1 MPAMTVNEIA
11 REIVARKFS
20 PVYLLMGPESFY
32 IDYLCDLIA
41 KYSMDEEDKELNM
54 TTFYGKD
61 VCADD
66 IIQQALRYPIMAERQ
81 VVFVKEMQSMEDN
94 PEKLVRY
101 MQKPQPATVLVLC
114 YKNGSIDKRKKI
126 VSEINRIGIVF
137 ESAKIKDNMLPQFI
151 TAYCKGNG
159 YAIDPNAAGLM
170 AEYIGSDL
178 NRIANELKKL
188 FLTAKDKKIT
198 SDDVNKHI
206 GVTREYSTYEF
217 RDAISS
223 KNIIKANTILNYMEE
238 HTKTYPIQMILP
250 NLFAFF
256 SNLMLAYYSPSKDE
270 KGIAQFLGLK
280 NEWQAKE
287 YIKAMSLYKG
297 RKVMEIIEE
306 IKNTDAKSKGFG
318 SGGNTTHLLKE
329 LVYFILH

>member
-11 REIVARKFS
+11 KDIVAGKFS

-41 KYSMDEEDKELNM
+41 KYSMSEEEKELNM
-54 TTFYGKD
+54 TTFYGND
-61 VCADD
+61 VSADD

-81 VVFVKEMQSMEDN
+81 VVFVKEMQSMEDS
-94 PEKLVRY
+94 PDMLLGY

-114 YKNGSIDKRKKI
+114 HKNGSIDKRKKI

-137 ESAKIKDNMLPQFI
+137 ESAKIKDNMLPQFVSS
-151 TAYCKGNG
+151 YCKGNG
-159 YAIDPNAAGLM
+159 YTIDADAAALM

-188 FLTAKDKKIT
+188 FLIAKDKKIT

-206 GVTREYSTYEF
+206 GVTREYNVYEF

-223 KNIIKANTILNYMEE
+223 KNIIKANTILKYMEE
-238 HTKTYPIQMILP
+238 HSKSYPIQMILP

-270 KGIAQFLGLK
+270 RTVAQFLGLK
-280 NEWQAKE
+280 GDWQARE

-297 RKVMEIIEE
+297 KKVMQIIEQ
-306 IKNTDAKSKGFG
+306 IKNADAKSKGFG
-318 SGGNTTHLLKE
+318 GGVNTTHLLKE
-329 LVYFILH
+329 VVYFILH